1 MAHHEPVLP
10 AATAFGLALIT
21 YLPHKLNRRM
31 YWFQDP
37 ENLYDVDFTLSWGL
51 IVLFTWYI
59 DRSFWL
65 GVVSV
70 LFMSA

>member
-1 MAHHEPVLP
+1 
-10 AATAFGLALIT
+10 
-21 YLPHKLNRRM
+21 M

-37 ENLYDVDFTLSWGL
+37 ENLYDVDFTLSWRL

-65 GVVSV
+65 GVVPV
-70 LFMSA
+70 LFMAYGMGLQT